1 MIYNREQY
9 MQSALEDRLE
19 EQHQDWRMASEQML
33 EAGVDLTEA
42 ECETLH

>member
-1 MIYNREQY
+1 MYYNREQY
-9 MQSALEDRLE
+9 LQATLEARLE
-19 EQHQDWRMASEQML
+19 QADIDWRCASEQML